1 MMKSE
6 ELRRSEMFCLHYF
19 ICRSYGAPTILN
31 AKLLLACHSSGAYLT
46 GTEPAIANLQLEQI
60 TRGL

>member
-1 MMKSE
+1 MKSE

-31 AKLLLACHSSGAYLT
+31 AKLLLACHSLRSLPNRHWTCNRQFAIGANNSWLM
-46 GTEPAIANLQLEQI
+46 
-60 TRGL
+60 